1 MRLYAPARGRNCSQF
16 FTCLGGASPVSQ
28 LILRMARYDR
38 PRLRQRSP
46 GARHGRS
53 GPPPREE
60 RRTTAKK
67 ALVNYWVDMVTGA
80 AFLLCALTGIV
91 LFFPGVVHV
100 AAGAAPTIML
110 LPATWWHKVHD
121 WTGVAMVAGTALHLV
136 LHAKWLTHMTRRVF
150 GSPEYRPDADAAAEA
165 SLQRLEDLRA
175 ERQREQRISR
185 RRFLAG
191 AAAVGTGVLLA
202 SVGLMGKDA
211 VSSAA
216 TRLRDDGW
224 TGGAQDQS
232 GAASSGGGASN
243 GSSSA
248 GSGSSSQSAASGGVG
263 TTQVVVDQSAC
274 IACGRCLEVCP
285 AGVFDWSGS
294 GRAEAVN
301 ADACI
306 RCGRCLQACPA
317 GAITVTA

>member
-1 MRLYAPARGRNCSQF
+1 
-16 FTCLGGASPVSQ
+16 V
-28 LILRMARYDR
+28 
-38 PRLRQRSP
+38 
-46 GARHGRS
+46 
-53 GPPPREE
+53 
-60 RRTTAKK
+60 KK

-80 AFLLCALTGIV
+80 AFLLCAVTGIV

-121 WTGVAMVAGTALHLV
+121 WTGVVMVAGTALHLV
-136 LHAKWLTHMTRRVF
+136 LHAKWITHMTRRVF
-150 GSPEYRPDADAAAEA
+150 GSPAAAGPARAPREGRVALPALVAATAPAAAGDGTPEYGPDADAAAEA

-175 ERQREQRISR
+175 ERQREREQRTSR

-211 VSSAA
+211 VSGAA

-285 AGVFDWSGS
+285 AGVFDWSAS

-317 GAITVTA
+317 GAITVSA